1 MSLLQDIQ
9 KRIRAKETEVNE
21 ISNKIK
27 DLEMQREAA
36 KAYVQGLQDILPKVQ
51 RGEGANGGGR
61 QTDFRKG
68 SAPELVQQLL
78 RKTGKPLH
86 INQILEGLGR
96 PVEKKT
102 RLALA
107 GTLARCARDR
117 LVFRKVAPNTFGLI
131 ESETEVDQ
139 PPSGDDL
146 PEEFGK

>member
-1 MSLLQDIQ
+1 MGLLQDIQ
-9 KRIRAKETEVNE
+9 KRIRAKEAEVVE
-21 ISNKIK
+21 ITNKLR
-27 DLEMQREAA
+27 DLEIQRESA
-36 KAYVQGLQDILPKVQ
+36 KAYIQGLQEILPKVQ
-51 RGEGANGGGR
+51 REEGTNGGGK

-68 SAPELVQQLL
+68 SAPELAQQLL

-107 GTLARCARDR
+107 GTLARCARER

-131 ESETEVDQ
+131 ESETERDL
-139 PPSGDDL
+139 PPAGDGL

>member
-9 KRIRAKETEVNE
+9 KRIRAKEAEVNE

-36 KAYVQGLQDILPKVQ
+36 KAYIQGLQDILPKVQ
-51 RGEGANGGGR
+51 RGEGANGSGR

-86 INQILEGLGR
+86 INEILEGLGR

-131 ESETEVDQ
+131 EAETEEDQ
-139 PPSGDDL
+139 PPAGDDL

>member
-1 MSLLQDIQ
+1 MGLLQDIQ
-9 KRIRAKETEVNE
+9 KRIRAKEAEVIE
-21 ISNKIK
+21 IERKIR
-27 DLEMQREAA
+27 DLEIQREAA
-36 KAYVQGLQDILPKVQ
+36 KAYIQGLQEILPRVQ
-51 RGEGANGGGR
+51 RDEGTNGGGR

-86 INQILEGLGR
+86 INQILEELGR
-96 PVEKKT
+96 PVEKKA

-107 GTLARCARDR
+107 GTLSRCTRER

-131 ESETEVDQ
+131 ESETQGDQ
-139 PPSGDDL
+139 PGDEL